1 MRLLLERC
9 TSGVSERAGIWLL
22 AAFVRRGVG
31 YPKSWAMR
39 APVCCP
45 SALCRL
51 AETVLS
57 AAAKRAAAAPQLRT
71 AGRTLTSASLRR
83 PAEKSAPAGSPEL
96 SGTVSFEEHRRGTPS
111 GSAMDRRPELSM
123 TSASAGGG
131 GGGGLFSPDSVS
143 GGVGGGRGAG
153 SAPASPELRRLRERV
168 LADSEPEKVLG
179 LVDGAST

>member
-1 MRLLLERC
+1 MHA
-9 TSGVSERAGIWLL
+9 S
-22 AAFVRRGVG
+22 
-31 YPKSWAMR
+31 
-39 APVCCP
+39 VCCH
-45 SALCRL
+45 STVCRL

-83 PAEKSAPAGSPEL
+83 PAEKSAPAGPREL
-96 SGTVSFEEHRRGTPS
+96 SGTVSFEEHHRGTPS
-111 GSAMDRRPELSM
+111 GAGMDRRPELSM
-123 TSASAGGG
+123 TSASAGG

-179 LVDGAST
+179 LVDGASIRVHAARCACARLLRLHC